1 MPLMH
6 PIFNGGGQGNNQFT
20 GFPQPNGNF
29 ISVAG
34 NGMGFADPNTGFNVM
49 NGIHMYNNG
58 LGG

>member
-49 NGIHMYNNG
+49 NGIHM
-58 LGG
+58 